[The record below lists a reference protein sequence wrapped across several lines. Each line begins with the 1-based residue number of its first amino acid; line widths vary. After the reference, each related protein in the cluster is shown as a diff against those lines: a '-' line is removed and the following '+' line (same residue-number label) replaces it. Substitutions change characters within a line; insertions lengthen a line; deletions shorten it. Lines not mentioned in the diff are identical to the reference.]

1 MPTQFR
7 SIEEFKRY
15 LSELEKD
22 IRKDVKTAEDTVRK
36 LKAADVEF
44 EVMDISNDGPP
55 PKMKRVTK
63 TDFPVVTV
71 PNKDKLKK
79 NYALIERMERQY
91 QTLMVAEA
99 DLRASFPNA
108 KNANASGALKS
119 LQGLKYDLEQAMRK
133 LFLSL
138 NSVADKHAPK
148 EFKKFVSS
156 IASSIEDHLEF
167 DALNTAIYAALTKED
182 ELIFTAYLML
192 QNVVSD
198 EGATAPNVYIAIS
211 WVVNGQIKV
220 YVDHDFLMPTN
231 LKYGTAVKDSKDA
244 LRSIQTQLALEG
256 FSSTIGSLPA
266 TLRLKRTVDEVQQ
279 GLSVRKFVKSIVA
292 RDNEL
297 VFKVT
302 DVKIAND
309 LYKELKESTKRGTLI
324 RMRVKGSKEG
334 EIIFTFADRGNPSG
348 IAPNDLEYLQDTYG
362 LSEAQ
367 LRRIVKEITG

>member
-44 EVMDISNDGPP
+44 EVMDISNGGPP

-244 LRSIQTQLALEG
+244 LRSVQTQLALEG

-348 IAPNDLEYLQDTYG
+348 ISPNDLEYLQDTYG

-367 LRRIVKEITG
+367 LRRIVNEITG